1 MRKLAILIA
10 FAVAA
15 FGQRHKLEEVD
26 AEKPEGKL
34 LQQILQETDTGKKA
48 ALMEQFAQ
56 QYPKLDASAWI
67 LEQLQGIYVKAND
80 PDKTIAAGEK
90 LLAIDSD
97 DPEAALQCLKASEA
111 KKDPAL
117 IKKWSATT
125 YVNAHKAASAPKPA
139 EADKAESWKNEVD
152 YAKQVEA
159 YSDYALYRAALESRD
174 PKLTIDLAET
184 LEKQD
189 PKSEYVPKLQET
201 LFVAYRQAQNNEKAL
216 GIAEKVLATDQSN
229 EDMLLVAAD
238 HYLQTKKETEKVHL
252 YSAKIVEVMAAK
264 PKPEGVSDAD
274 WNARK
279 TQVTGLA
286 HYMSGK
292 QYSLENKFA
301 QTDQELRKALPLVD
315 ASPGLA
321 SLKPEVLFL
330 LGLADYKLA
339 GSTPE
344 KAQESANYFRQC
356 AALKSPFQTTAAT
369 NLKRIMTE
377 YHGIK

>member
-67 LEQLQGIYVKAND
+67 LEQLQRIYVKAND